1 MLQSSDIEKTLV
13 KLKPEL
19 SRKFHVG
26 KIGYF
31 GSYARHEQTEIS
43 DIDILVELTQ
53 PLGWEF
59 FDLQDTLEAA
69 LHHKVDLV
77 TVNALKVPLKD
88 AILREVKYV

>member
-1 MLQSSDIEKTLV
+1 MLQPSDIENTLS

-19 SRKFHVG
+19 SSKFYVG

-31 GSYARHEQTEIS
+31 GSYARNEQTEVS

-59 FDLQDTLEAA
+59 FDLKDTLENA
-69 LHHKVDLV
+69 LHLKVDLV
-77 TVNALKVPLKD
+77 TINALKAQLKES
-88 AILREVKYV
+88 ILREVKYV

>member
-1 MLQSSDIEKTLV
+1 MLQPSDIEKTLA

-19 SRKFHVG
+19 FRKFHVG

-31 GSYARHEQTEIS
+31 GSYARREQTEVS

-69 LHHKVDLV
+69 LHRKVDLV
-77 TVNALKVPLKD
+77 TVNALKAPLKD